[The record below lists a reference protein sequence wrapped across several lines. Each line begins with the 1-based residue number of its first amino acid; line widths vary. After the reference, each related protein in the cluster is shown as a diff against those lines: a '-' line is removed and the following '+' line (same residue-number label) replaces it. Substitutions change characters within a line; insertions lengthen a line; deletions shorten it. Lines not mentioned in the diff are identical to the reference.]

1 MKLLPNLH
9 NKERY
14 IIHYRNL
21 KLYQSLG
28 MRATKIHRAIKFRQE
43 AWMAPYT
50 QLNTSLRAKA
60 ASGFEKDLFK
70 LMNNSVFGKTME
82 NLRKR
87 IRVDLVRVSENDRMR
102 RLVADPAYLSHRI
115 FDGDLVAI
123 HSTKS
128 KLTLNRPIYRVVQK
142 KTAQTLMR
150 YNFSTAGHRVT
161 RFPAKCSETNW

>member
-1 MKLLPNLH
+1 MSWGKFTECMKLLPNLH

-28 MRATKIHRAIKFRQE
+28 MRVTTIYRAIKFRQE
-43 AWMAPYT
+43 AWMAPYI
-50 QLNTSLRAKA
+50 QLNTNLRAKA
-60 ASGFEKDLFK
+60 TSEFGQRFVKS
-70 LMNNSVFGKTME
+70 MNNSVFGKTME

-87 IRVDLVRVSENDRMR
+87 TRVDLVRVSENDRMR
-102 RLVADPAYLSHRI
+102 RLVADLAYLSHRI

-142 KTAQTLMR
+142 KPHKL
-150 YNFSTAGHRVT
+150 
-161 RFPAKCSETNW
+161 